1 MEVSYPRTNFF
12 ELQKSEKVVRIG
24 FPSVEVER
32 LLSAPPASVRAAPV
46 RPSAQDD
53 GAVSSSPSDVLL
65 QHLLDTLD
73 HALILLDGVDRPIRL
88 NRMAIELI
96 DAGRA
101 PVLIGPIVEPY
112 RATDRARWAEA
123 LNTARQ
129 GAGGLLVMSA
139 PASDVM
145 VAFTPLGASGAVM
158 VSFERLP
165 LCEAVA
171 GHAYRRAIGLTDAES
186 RVLDG
191 LLRSL
196 SPKRIAQRHGVAES
210 TVRTQIRSVLAKAGC
225 RGVRELVLQVS
236 QLPPVSDRR

>member
-1 MEVSYPRTNFF
+1 M
-12 ELQKSEKVVRIG
+12 RIG

-32 LLSAPPASVRAAPV
+32 LLPAPPASVRAAPV

-53 GAVSSSPSDVLL
+53 GAASSSAPSDVLL

-112 RATDRARWAEA
+112 RATDRARWTEA
-123 LNTARQ
+123 LITARQ
-129 GAGGLLVMSA
+129 GAGGLLVMNA